1 MLTLVRLSRGTVRST
16 VSRFGPAKARRHTSR
31 MSQTKLGV
39 LRILIAIVIAS
50 YVPMIKVVPLA
61 SKAIHFERLVPPRGE
76 RRPFVALSS
85 SSYIGDIS
93 TMLPFCIP
101 STLLR

>member
-1 MLTLVRLSRGTVRST
+1 
-16 VSRFGPAKARRHTSR
+16 
-31 MSQTKLGV
+31 
-39 LRILIAIVIAS
+39 
-50 YVPMIKVVPLA
+50 MIKVVPLA

-85 SSYIGDIS
+85 SSYIIS

>member
-1 MLTLVRLSRGTVRST
+1 
-16 VSRFGPAKARRHTSR
+16 

-85 SSYIGDIS
+85 SSYIIS
-93 TMLPFCIP
+93 SMLPCCIP